1 MRRVLE
7 EEELDRL
14 LPVVLPGA
22 ITEDELQAQAREQ
35 EEEEAARLAQ
45 DLSRCSDKVLRLRAR
60 ISRRI
65 GVVDVAVPTEVH
77 AQHCSSCMASMADAS
92 AGSSRVRAQ
101 TAAVHKESMDEI
113 RRECES
119 ERESVSVSERQ
130 RERETWSE
138 CEYERASESV
148 RAFEHARDRV
158 TMSESLS
165 LRHRCASETQ

>member
-65 GVVDVAVPTEVH
+65 GVVEL
-77 AQHCSSCMASMADAS
+77 CCRFSSLVIGHDAASLFRLRCMHSTAPRAWPAWRMRRLAPLVCALRPRRCTKRAWMKSGES
-92 AGSSRVRAQ
+92 AR
-101 TAAVHKESMDEI
+101 
-113 RRECES
+113 
-119 ERESVSVSERQ
+119 VSV
-130 RERETWSE
+130 
-138 CEYERASESV
+138 
-148 RAFEHARDRV
+148 RV
-158 TMSESLS
+158 
-165 LRHRCASETQ
+165 